1 MRYNNPMRDDDYKRP
16 NPDELL
22 AKIQTDEAE
31 KKRGKLKIFL
41 GYVAGV
47 GKTFAMLEAAH
58 QRKKEKVDVV
68 VAYVET
74 HGRKDTEALL
84 KGLEVLPKLNIE
96 YRGASLPEMDLDGLL
111 ERHPQLALVDELA
124 HTNAPGVRHAKR
136 YQDVQ
141 EILDAG
147 IDVYTAI
154 NIQHLESLND
164 VVQQIT
170 GVVVHETIPDSLFD
184 EANEIELVDLPT
196 GELIKRLQDG
206 KVYVPEQAARAL
218 KQFFRQ
224 GNLTALREL
233 SMRRAADRVDHQMV
247 SYMETK
253 SIPGPWAAGERIL
266 VCISSHPMG
275 ERLIRAGR
283 RQADDSK
290 AEWYVMFVET
300 PGHLQ
305 MPDEN
310 RLRVQNNLQ
319 LAEQLGANVINIS
332 AESVADA
339 VLDFA
344 RLHNVTKIIAGKP
357 VRARWFEI
365 LRGGSVIDQIIRK
378 SGKIDVNV
386 ISEETDVSQ
395 HILPKGWTPH
405 KPLNRYVGSLG
416 LVFIFTLLGFP
427 LAHFLDA
434 ANLVMLYLVAVII
447 SAVYLGR
454 GPSILA
460 SFVSVLTF
468 DFFFVEPKLTFS
480 VSDSQY
486 LLTFTGLL
494 LVGLIISNSAAMLR
508 NQVNVL
514 RRRESQAQALTIFS
528 RELTGA
534 INLDQVLEV
543 VIRNVGD
550 MFDRQAVV
558 LLPEEDKLLIKAS
571 TSGFEMNES
580 ELAVA
585 DWTFRNGK
593 PAGLGTDTLF
603 AANIRYIPLT
613 ASRGT
618 AGVLGVK
625 PQNPKNTLSI
635 DLRMTLEGFANLSA
649 LAIER
654 ASFAEK
660 AVQTEM
666 AKNTEKLQTALL
678 NSISHELRTPLA
690 SITGVLTSLIDSEK
704 GGQPYSRMDPATR
717 LELMQSATGQ
727 AQRLNLLVENLLDMT
742 RLEAGAFHLVRE
754 YGDIQDLIGTV
765 LNQMSWRLAGH
776 TATVNIS
783 DGFPLIPIDT
793 VLIAQ
798 VMTNLLDNACK
809 YSPPGTSIEI
819 SVTSDKLWVTIS
831 VKDKG
836 LGIPDQDLNRV
847 FEKFYQIHRQNQV
860 TGTGLGLSICKAIVE
875 THGGRIRASN
885 NPDIGVTISFTLP
898 LKF

>member
-1 MRYNNPMRDDDYKRP
+1 MRNDYKRP
-16 NPDELL
+16 NPDALL
-22 AKIQTDEAE
+22 AQIHTDEAQ

-58 QRKKEKVDVV
+58 QRKQEGVDVV

-74 HGRKDTEALL
+74 HARKETEALIYD
-84 KGLEVLPKLNIE
+84 LEVLPKLNVE
-96 YRGASLPEMDLDGLL
+96 YHGASLPEMDLDALL

-147 IDVYTAI
+147 IDVYTAL

-170 GVVVHETIPDSLFD
+170 GVIVRETIPDNLFD
-184 EANEIELVDLPT
+184 EASEIELVDLPT
-196 GELIKRLQDG
+196 DELIKRLKDG
-206 KVYVPEQAARAL
+206 KVYVPDQAARAL
-218 KQFFRQ
+218 GQFFRQ

-247 SYMETK
+247 KYMATQ
-253 SIPGPWAAGERIL
+253 SIQGPWPAGERIL

-283 RQADDSK
+283 RQADDIN
-290 AEWYVMFVET
+290 AEWYVIFVET

-305 MPDEN
+305 MPEEN
-310 RLRVQNNLQ
+310 RQRIQKNLQ
-319 LAEQLGANVINIS
+319 LGEQLGATIVNIS

-344 RLHNVTKIIAGKP
+344 HQHNITKIIAGKP
-357 VRARWFEI
+357 LREPWFEL
-365 LRGGSVIDQIIRK
+365 LRGGSVIDQIIRN
-378 SGKIDVNV
+378 SGKIDVLV
-386 ISEETDVSQ
+386 ISEDSELPRQ
-395 HILPKGWTPH
+395 MWPKGWTPH

-427 LAHFLDA
+427 LARFLDA
-434 ANLVMLYLVAVII
+434 VNLVMLYLVAVIL

-460 SFVSVLTF
+460 SFASVLAF
-468 DFFFVEPKLTFS
+468 DFFFVEPRLSFS
-480 VSDSQY
+480 VTDTQY

-494 LVGLIISNSAAMLR
+494 LVGLIISNSAAMLH
-508 NQVNVL
+508 NQVMVL
-514 RRRESQAQALTIFS
+514 RRRESQAQALTVFS

-534 INLDQVLEV
+534 INLDEVLDV
-543 VIRNVGD
+543 VIRNVGE
-550 MFDRQAVV
+550 MFYRQIVI
-558 LLPEEDKLLIKAS
+558 LLPDEGKLFIKAS
-571 TSGFEMNES
+571 TPGFDMNES

-603 AANIRYIPLT
+603 AANIRYIPLA
-613 ASRGT
+613 ASSGT
-618 AGVLGVK
+618 VGVLGVK
-625 PQNPKNTLSI
+625 PQDSKNTLSL
-635 DLRMTLEGFANLSA
+635 DMRMTLEGFANLSA

-690 SITGVLTSLIDSEK
+690 TITGVLSSLGDSEK
-704 GGQPYSRMDPATR
+704 IDESKSQMDPVTR
-717 LELMQSATGQ
+717 LELIQSATGQ

-742 RLEAGAFHLVRE
+742 RLEAGAFHLIRE
-754 YGDIQDLIGTV
+754 YGDMQDLIGTV
-765 LNQMSWRLAGH
+765 LNQLTWRLSGH
-776 TATVNIS
+776 TVRVDIP
-783 DGFPLIPIDT
+783 DDFPLIPIDT

-798 VMTNLLDNACK
+798 VLTNLLDNACK
-809 YSPPGTSIEI
+809 YAPPETPIEVI
-819 SVTSDKLWVTIS
+819 VTKDQLWVHVS
-831 VKDKG
+831 VKDSG
-836 LGIPDQDLNRV
+836 LGIPLQDINRI
-847 FEKFYQIHRQNQV
+847 FDKFYQVHRQNMV

-875 THGGRIRASN
+875 SHGGRIQASN
-885 NPDIGVTISFTLP
+885 NLDKGVTIRFTLP